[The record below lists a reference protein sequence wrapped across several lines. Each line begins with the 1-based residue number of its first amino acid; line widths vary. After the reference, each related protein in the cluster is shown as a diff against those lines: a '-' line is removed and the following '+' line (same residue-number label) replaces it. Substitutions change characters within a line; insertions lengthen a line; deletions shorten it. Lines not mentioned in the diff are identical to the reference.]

1 MSERIKLTVIEG
13 NGGKKTELFHD
24 KKRTLLHTL
33 REGGVNLPSLCSGIG
48 KCGRCQVRFCG
59 YAPLPTQ
66 TDRAVIAPD
75 NLRAGY
81 RLSCMARPEKDCM
94 VETAFEKEQKIDVV
108 VYHKNETMFIQGDTS
123 KKEEEESADTDADI
137 DMDADI
143 DIDTVIDTDTD
154 INTDWKNREKQS
166 GRMWENTAVI
176 AVAVDIG
183 TTTIAMQMIEA
194 KTGRI
199 LDTYTCLNPQRSY
212 GTDVISRIQAG
223 TAGDGEILQQLVR
236 EALLSGIG
244 KMADRIG
251 NGSRQSLKYIIIS
264 TNTTMGHLLM
274 GYPVETLG
282 KSPFMPIEIKTVKTG
297 CLGPLAI
304 LLPGISAFVGGDIV
318 SGLYACGLLQQEG
331 SGIWLFLDLGT
342 NAEMVMGN
350 GNRLVCTAAAAGS
363 AFEGR
368 GGCGATGAERIA
380 AIARLLEKGI
390 VDGTGL
396 LQEPY
401 FETGIEVETGRGG
414 KIRILK
420 EDVRD
425 IQMAKAAVRSGIH
438 FLLEHL
444 KVEGYE
450 EIEKVYIAGGFG
462 FYLDKMAAAKIGLIP
477 FELTDKIELVG
488 NTSLAGARLAARELL
503 KDDTGAD
510 AGLMS
515 WLENAAGKAE
525 VFQLAEEASFER
537 VYVDYMGFEV

>member
-1 MSERIKLTVIEG
+1 MMRRKTSLSERVKITVIEG

-94 VETAFEKEQKIDVV
+94 VESAFEKEQKIDVV
-108 VYHKNETMFIQGDTS
+108 VYHKNETMFIQGDTP
-123 KKEEEESADTDADI
+123 KKEEEETADI
-137 DMDADI
+137 DAD
-143 DIDTVIDTDTD
+143 IDTDTD
-154 INTDWKNREKQS
+154 IDTDWKNREKQS
-166 GRMWENTAVI
+166 GRMWENAAVI
-176 AVAVDIG
+176 AAAVDIG

-244 KMADRIG
+244 QMADRIG

-264 TNTTMGHLLM
+264 ANTTMGHLLM

-425 IQMAKAAVRSGIH
+425 IQMAKAAVRAGIH

-444 KVEGYE
+444 EVEGYE

-477 FELTDKIELVG
+477 FELTDKIEMVG

-503 KDDTGAD
+503 KDDIGAD

>member
-1 MSERIKLTVIEG
+1 MRRKTSLSERVKITVIEG

-94 VETAFEKEQKIDVV
+94 VESAFEKEQKIDVV
-108 VYHKNETMFIQGDTS
+108 VYHKNETMFIQGDTP
-123 KKEEEESADTDADI
+123 KKEEEETADI
-137 DMDADI
+137 DAD
-143 DIDTVIDTDTD
+143 IDTDTD
-154 INTDWKNREKQS
+154 IDTDWKNREKQS
-166 GRMWENTAVI
+166 GRMWENAAVI
-176 AVAVDIG
+176 AAAVDIG

-244 KMADRIG
+244 QMADRIG

-264 TNTTMGHLLM
+264 ANTTMGHLLM

-425 IQMAKAAVRSGIH
+425 IQMAKAAVRAGIH

-444 KVEGYE
+444 EVEGYE

-477 FELTDKIELVG
+477 FELTDKIEMVG

-503 KDDTGAD
+503 KDDIGAD

>member
-81 RLSCMARPEKDCM
+81 RLSCMARPEKDCL
-94 VETAFEKEQKIDVV
+94 VETAFEKEQKIDVI
-108 VYHKNETMFIQGDTS
+108 VYHKNETMFIQGDTP
-123 KKEEEESADTDADI
+123 KKEEEETADI
-137 DMDADI
+137 DAD
-143 DIDTVIDTDTD
+143 IDTDTD
-154 INTDWKNREKQS
+154 IDTDWKNREKQS
-166 GRMWENTAVI
+166 GRMWENAAVI
-176 AVAVDIG
+176 AAAVDIG

-264 TNTTMGHLLM
+264 ANTTMGHLLM

-297 CLGPLAI
+297 CLEPLAI

-425 IQMAKAAVRSGIH
+425 IQMAKAAVRAGIH